1 MIDAKSQIEED
12 LTRLLDQQKQILR
25 SLEDIKDIIEF
36 RTVYQR
42 WDTQSLKIVQ
52 TLAPDKYDEF
62 VNYYS
67 TNPNQKLL
75 DASIQD
81 YVRGMG
87 QAKDAYTD
95 ELPFDPHEL
104 ARLRFLNQLQVL
116 DELSYRIET
125 VLADVENHLFA
136 ELQDKELEAANA
148 LKKISLRAAG
158 SLAGVV
164 LERHLQRVAANHSVT
179 VPKQETTI
187 RELNDPL
194 KLGKA
199 YDFSTWRKIQ
209 RLGDLRNLCSY
220 QRNGDPHERAG
231 RRSHY
236 RGKLHNQVGVLT
248 RPNTALRPCEPG
260 DDGTIPTKNNSR
272 DTVPNNNRHIGR
284 ARHSVRAAIV
294 VWTGGGQ
301 PPSRRSGALARR
313 EGETARLP
321 RFVPIVSGNW
331 YDSWRFVVEIWQ

>member
-12 LTRLLDQQKQILR
+12 LTRLLDQQKQILK
-25 SLEDIKDIIEF
+25 SLENIKDMIEF
-36 RTVYQR
+36 RTVCQR

-62 VNYYS
+62 VNYYL

-104 ARLRFLNQLQVL
+104 ARIRFLNQLQVL
-116 DELSYRIET
+116 DELSYRVES

-136 ELQDKELEAANA
+136 ELQDKELEAANV

-158 SLAGVV
+158 DLAGVV
-164 LERHLQRVAANHSVT
+164 LERHLQRVAANHA
-179 VPKQETTI
+179 VPITKQEATI
-187 RELNDPL
+187 RDLNDPL

-209 RLGDLRNLCSY
+209 RLGDLRNLCSH
-220 QRNGDPHERAG
+220 QRNGDPTKEQVEDLIAG
-231 RRSHY
+231 
-236 RGKLHNQVGVLT
+236 V
-248 RPNTALRPCEPG
+248 
-260 DDGTIPTKNNSR
+260 NS
-272 DTVPNNNRHIGR
+272 IIK
-284 ARHSVRAAIV
+284 SV
-294 VWTGGGQ
+294 
-301 PPSRRSGALARR
+301 
-313 EGETARLP
+313 
-321 RFVPIVSGNW
+321 F
-331 YDSWRFVVEIWQ
+331 

>member
-1 MIDAKSQIEED
+1 MIDAKSQTEQD
-12 LTRLLDQQKQILR
+12 LSRLLEQQKQILK

-52 TLAPDKYDEF
+52 TLAPGKFDEF
-62 VNYYS
+62 VNYFS
-67 TNPNQKLL
+67 TNPNRKLL

-81 YVRGMG
+81 YARGMG
-87 QAKDAYTD
+87 EAKGAYTD

-104 ARLRFLNQLQVL
+104 ARIRFLNQLQVL
-116 DELSYRIET
+116 DELSYRVES

-158 SLAGVV
+158 ALAGVV

-199 YDFSTWRKIQ
+199 YDFATWRKIQ
-209 RLGDLRNLCSY
+209 RLGDLGNLCSH
-220 QRNGDPHERAG
+220 QRNG
-231 RRSHY
+231 
-236 RGKLHNQVGVLT
+236 N
-248 RPNTALRPCEPG
+248 
-260 DDGTIPTKNNSR
+260 PTKEQVEDLIAGVSS
-272 DTVPNNNRHIGR
+272 IIK
-284 ARHSVRAAIV
+284 SVA
-294 VWTGGGQ
+294 
-301 PPSRRSGALARR
+301 
-313 EGETARLP
+313 
-321 RFVPIVSGNW
+321 
-331 YDSWRFVVEIWQ
+331 

>member
-1 MIDAKSQIEED
+1 MTDAKSQIEED
-12 LTRLLDQQKQILR
+12 LTRLLDQQKQILK

-62 VNYYS
+62 VNYYL

-81 YVRGMG
+81 YVRGLG

-104 ARLRFLNQLQVL
+104 ARIRFLNQLQVL
-116 DELSYRIET
+116 DELSYRVES

-164 LERHLQRVAANHSVT
+164 LERHLQRVAANHAVT
-179 VPKQETTI
+179 VPQQETTI

-194 KLGKA
+194 KLDKA

-209 RLGDLRNLCSY
+209 MLGDLRNLCSH
-220 QRNGDPHERAG
+220 QRNGDPTKE
-231 RRSHY
+231 
-236 RGKLHNQVGVLT
+236 QVEDLITGV
-248 RPNTALRPCEPG
+248 
-260 DDGTIPTKNNSR
+260 NS
-272 DTVPNNNRHIGR
+272 IIK
-284 ARHSVRAAIV
+284 SV
-294 VWTGGGQ
+294 
-301 PPSRRSGALARR
+301 
-313 EGETARLP
+313 
-321 RFVPIVSGNW
+321 F
-331 YDSWRFVVEIWQ
+331 

>member
-12 LTRLLDQQKQILR
+12 LARLLDQQKQILK

-52 TLAPDKYDEF
+52 TLAPDKYDGF
-62 VNYYS
+62 VNYFS
-67 TNPNQKLL
+67 TNPNLKLL
-75 DASIQD
+75 EASIQD

-116 DELSYRIET
+116 DELSYRVES

-164 LERHLQRVAANHSVT
+164 LERHLQKVAANHSVT

-194 KLGKA
+194 KLAKA

-209 RLGDLRNLCSY
+209 RLGDLPIY
-220 QRNGDPHERAG
+220 V
-231 RRSHY
+231 RSK
-236 RGKLHNQVGVLT
+236 G
-248 RPNTALRPCEPG
+248 TATPRKSRSKISLPG
-260 DDGTIPTKNNSR
+260 
-272 DTVPNNNRHIGR
+272 
-284 ARHSVRAAIV
+284 
-294 VWTGGGQ
+294 
-301 PPSRRSGALARR
+301 
-313 EGETARLP
+313 
-321 RFVPIVSGNW
+321 
-331 YDSWRFVVEIWQ
+331 